1 MLYGLFNKAL
11 DWERSKYFIRLTLSV
26 LCFRFW
32 GEAGL
37 AIMFNWSPFPLVII
51 GVLIAGKTKC
61 LGFKIY
67 CKVRALLFVLFSSM
81 YSNRLSFLC
90 FAGEYNVLIE
100 NDTK

>member
-1 MLYGLFNKAL
+1 MFQ
-11 DWERSKYFIRLTLSV
+11 V
-26 LCFRFW
+26 L

-37 AIMFNWSPFPLVII
+37 AIMFNWYPFPLVII

-67 CKVRALLFVLFSSM
+67 FKVRALLFVLFSPV
-81 YSNRLSFLC
+81 YSNQLIFLC
-90 FAGEYNVLIE
+90 FAGKYNVLIE